1 MRGGERPQDLWAIL
15 EIGDVEVLLGPHPD
29 EGEGRE
35 RPAPAEFGPDMGVIE
50 DRVLMQ
56 RIEAGALA
64 E

>member
-1 MRGGERPQDLWAIL
+1 L

-29 EGEGRE
+29 QGEGRE